1 MARKAVWKG
10 MMYEAGDI
18 AVATPF
24 RLGKVLGVIQHTQN
38 SKITLVVQ
46 GLSSSELQ
54 DGFAVARDSGV
65 VEGWRLDDVE
75 VKQATCWHSN
85 ADGTLT
91 VIP

>member
-10 MMYEAGDI
+10 VMYERDDI
-18 AVATPF
+18 VVATPF
-24 RLGKVLGVIQHTQN
+24 MLGKVLAAMLNTKN
-38 SKITLVVQ
+38 SQMTLVVQ
-46 GLSSSELQ
+46 GMSSCEPK

-65 VEGWRLDDVE
+65 VEGWRLDDVD

-91 VIP
+91 VIV